1 VKKMKH
7 VNPRDQFRN
16 LSEVHFLKR
25 VDHPNI
31 VRFISAYTTLD
42 ELWIVTEFMEGGTL
56 SQVRYLPSL
65 RHAHCTA
72 DVAVQPQERERK

>member
-1 VKKMKH
+1 MKH

-16 LSEVHFLKR
+16 LSEVYFLKR

-31 VRFISAYTTLD
+31 VRYVSSYVTMD

-56 SQVRYLPSL
+56 SQVCVLS
-65 RHAHCTA
+65 
-72 DVAVQPQERERK
+72 